1 MWLNGSITY
10 YFACITMVLLPV
22 YHWYLPLIMI
32 LWGVVWINEIRLR
45 YKDLLSIEYK
55 HKVLF
60 FLFISF
66 FVWQVIGLL
75 YSDNSK
81 EGIRNISLHLSL
93 FLFPLVL
100 VSPGSIIKIK
110 INTLLKLFALSTFLF
125 LLVCYGFALYRSIGF
140 QNGIL
145 IFNPHLPVYT
155 WLNYFYASELAI
167 FQHPSYLSMYIL
179 LAAFISIESFLDVLI
194 SRNMRIFWL
203 AGSLILL
210 ASIYF
215 LSSRAAILTTIITVP
230 LYGLFK
236 SKIGGGFRYLRIVVL
251 GCTLILVPVLLT
263 NQRVKT
269 FVHWK
274 SGKELSDL
282 TSKEGRMVIWNS
294 VNNILKKNIVFGVG
308 TGDIQSELNKEYIK
322 TGNSKLAEGNF
333 NSHNQF
339 IEVILEHGLI
349 GLVIFLSA
357 FGMMFYLAYSEKN
370 ILYTMFLVIVF
381 TSFLFETML
390 NRLGGVSFF
399 ALFSF
404 LLIHVQGNRGKKIV
418 TEDYKR

>member
-1 MWLNGSITY
+1 
-10 YFACITMVLLPV
+10 
-22 YHWYLPLIMI
+22 
-32 LWGVVWINEIRLR
+32 
-45 YKDLLSIEYK
+45 
-55 HKVLF
+55 
-60 FLFISF
+60 
-66 FVWQVIGLL
+66 
-75 YSDNSK
+75 
-81 EGIRNISLHLSL
+81 
-93 FLFPLVL
+93 
-100 VSPGSIIKIK
+100 
-110 INTLLKLFALSTFLF
+110 
-125 LLVCYGFALYRSIGF
+125 
-140 QNGIL
+140 
-145 IFNPHLPVYT
+145 
-155 WLNYFYASELAI
+155 
-167 FQHPSYLSMYIL
+167 
-179 LAAFISIESFLDVLI
+179 
-194 SRNMRIFWL
+194 
-203 AGSLILL
+203 
-210 ASIYF
+210 
-215 LSSRAAILTTIITVP
+215 
-230 LYGLFK
+230 
-236 SKIGGGFRYLRIVVL
+236 
-251 GCTLILVPVLLT
+251 
-263 NQRVKT
+263 
-269 FVHWK
+269 
-274 SGKELSDL
+274 
-282 TSKEGRMVIWNS
+282 MVIWNS